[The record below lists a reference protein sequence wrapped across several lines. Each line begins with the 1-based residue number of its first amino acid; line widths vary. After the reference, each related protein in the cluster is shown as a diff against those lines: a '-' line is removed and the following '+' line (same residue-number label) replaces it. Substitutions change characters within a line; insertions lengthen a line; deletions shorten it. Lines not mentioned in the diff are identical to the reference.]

1 MEAPVALCCSL
12 RNAESLRRDEC
23 TFVDRFVAFPLV
35 VVIACRSI
43 HPSSAQEALNRCGPE
58 IDRWTTTTGE
68 TMDVVERRLI
78 AGSIAPVGSLARL
91 TRLRRPVRLPIRQH
105 WSA

>member
-1 MEAPVALCCSL
+1 MEAPVALSCFL
-12 RNAESLRRDEC
+12 LTTESLRRDEC
-23 TFVDRFVAFPLV
+23 TFVHRFVAFPLV

-43 HPSSAQEALNRCGPE
+43 HPSSAQAALKRAR
-58 IDRWTTTTGE
+58 DRSTATTGE

>member
-1 MEAPVALCCSL
+1 MP
-12 RNAESLRRDEC
+12 
-23 TFVDRFVAFPLV
+23 F
-35 VVIACRSI
+35 
-43 HPSSAQEALNRCGPE
+43 HPSILRAGGAEEVRAR
-58 IDRWTTTTGE
+58 DRSTTTTGE